1 VKQPKTLSQE
11 LLLLLFLIAATAAA
25 SYGIVKLI
33 HKPLQKAT
41 KSIDTAPVAWEKV
54 LKERIAKYLAN
65 DSRTMDDPTV
75 LAAIDSIKTR
85 LLAHERDTTYSVDI
99 MVVESET
106 VNAVTFPGG
115 LIVVFTPL
123 IRLTDSPEEL
133 AAVIAHELGHV
144 AHRDPL
150 KQMAREAGVSAVLS
164 MLNGGKAMPMVESM
178 IKDFLDVQYTREQE
192 KAADDYAFGL
202 LSRSGISPG
211 YFAVFM
217 EKLAP
222 DSSDTGT
229 AGRATDYFSTH
240 PNVKSRIADA
250 KAAAKSFDAKSEKPF
265 RIDWKVVKRNLPSIF
280 DE

>member
-1 VKQPKTLSQE
+1 MKQPKTLSQE

-54 LKERIAKYLAN
+54 LKERIVKYLAN

-150 KQMAREAGVSAVLS
+150 KQMAREVGVSAVLS

-202 LSRSGISPG
+202 LSRSNISPG

-229 AGRATDYFSTH
+229 AGRAADYFSTH

-250 KAAAKSFDAKSEKPF
+250 KAAAKSFDAKSEKHF
-265 RIDWKVVKRNLPSIF
+265 HIDWNIVKRNLPSIF